1 MCDPVLVFS
10 CLHVIC
16 TGCFSD
22 FCASRLNER
31 RFELDDEL
39 GYTLGCPIGCEDS
52 LISETRQVG
61 NAIFVRYND
70 RAFVCSFAALFTK
83 EVFSGISSW
92 QGPSSTSGTRGSPPR
107 SSCCGPVGFSVRSQ
121 AAEWESCQSS
131 PLRLKQ
137 GPLQMATEGLP
148 APGHRDV
155 AMSFVGT
162 AYRSVYEYLATPH
175 SPYPSSD

>member
-1 MCDPVLVFS
+1 MQVCDPVLVFS

-39 GYTLGCPIGCEDS
+39 GYTLGCPIGCDDS

-61 NAIFVRYND
+61 NANFVR
-70 RAFVCSFAALFTK
+70 RRTFVCLPDAFTVLFIYTK
-83 EVFSGISSW
+83 VFSGISSW
-92 QGPSSTSGTRGSPPR
+92 RGPSNTSGTRGSPPR
-107 SSCCGPVGFSVRSQ
+107 SSCCGRAGFSVRNQ
-121 AAEWESCQSS
+121 AAEWASCQSP

-137 GPLQMATEGLP
+137 GPLQLATEGLP
-148 APGHRDV
+148 ALGHRDV
-155 AMSFVGT
+155 AMSFAGT
-162 AYRSVYEYLATPH
+162 AYRSVRI
-175 SPYPSSD
+175 